1 VARSQWLDGAVK
13 VPGESS
19 GRAIPGSR
27 PSTLHHTTEGSST
40 AGAISAYRSTRSWP
54 TITAEWTGTRLKVFQ
69 HMPLDMMARALEHPA
84 GTPET
89 NRANVCQIEHVGF
102 TDDEFRQR
110 VGADPSLHVSR
121 WPAARWAAIGA
132 LCRQIEAITGCQ
144 PSTGIPLTRWER
156 PAGWRQGG
164 AEFVVYDE
172 HTAHVFAPGN
182 HHLDGTGFR
191 IDLVVASDDIAHRV
205 LKLGDSGPDVLA
217 LQLAVRLRASR
228 CGRPDHMPMADGV
241 YGKRTRDDAAFVAYV
256 LGVGDSQAALAAG
269 GMSPYV
275 QGLIRDP
282 SKRNRTQKWRAAAR
296 RAKHCKG
303 G

>member
-1 VARSQWLDGAVK
+1 VAKSQWLDGAVK

-19 GRAIPGSR
+19 GRAVPGSR

-132 LCRQIEAITGCQ
+132 LCRQIEAVTGCK
-144 PSTGIPLTRWER
+144 PSTGIPLARWER

-182 HHLDGTGFR
+182 HHTDGTGFR
-191 IDLVVASDDIAHRV
+191 IDLVVALDDSAHRV
-205 LKLGDSGPDVLA
+205 LKLGDYRPGRAGPATRGQAARVA
-217 LQLAVRLRASR
+217 LRAPGS
-228 CGRPDHMPMADGV
+228 HADG
-241 YGKRTRDDAAFVAYV
+241 
-256 LGVGDSQAALAAG
+256 
-269 GMSPYV
+269 
-275 QGLIRDP
+275 
-282 SKRNRTQKWRAAAR
+282 
-296 RAKHCKG
+296 
-303 G
+303 